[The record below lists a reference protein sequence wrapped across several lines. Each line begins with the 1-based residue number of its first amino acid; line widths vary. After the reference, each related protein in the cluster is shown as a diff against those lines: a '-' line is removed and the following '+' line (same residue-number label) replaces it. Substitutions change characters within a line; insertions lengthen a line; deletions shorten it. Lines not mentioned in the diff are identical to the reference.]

1 MKIAVQLLFLQ
12 ILLSFNLFSI
22 EFDSYYQKNYHYFMV
37 GKNNAKIGFN
47 IAYSNFTRDYD
58 KNVYVKAINFG
69 GTQKT
74 SFGPSTISLNYIPYQ
89 PVTSGLSF
97 IYGITD
103 NFQIFFSGDIY
114 EKYNYSYDSEYLEEY
129 VDEDYVKSE
138 ITDKS
143 GTPVLGFSINIP
155 RKNGFFLISPYITI
169 PFYQNTESNN
179 KLLKKNH
186 NISFEQNFGIG
197 MYLNY
202 SKFYEN
208 LFFELVY
215 NFYTQNPT
223 DNFSSYTEYN
233 IGAYFG
239 YIITEDI
246 DIIKAGLI
254 TQKDYISHYEMFE
267 ENSEVLLKFDLILM
281 VKLFNDYFLNFEYW
295 YALPTDTI
303 HSSTNYG
310 LGLQVEY
317 KF

>member
-1 MKIAVQLLFLQ
+1 MKITVQLFILQ
-12 ILLSFNLFSI
+12 IILSFNLFSI

-37 GKNNAKIGFN
+37 GKNNAKIGYN

-58 KNVYVKAINFG
+58 KNIYVKAINFG

-89 PVTSGLSF
+89 PITSGLSF
-97 IYGITD
+97 IYGVTD

-114 EKYNYSYDSEYLEEY
+114 EKYYYSYDSEYLEEY

-143 GTPVLGFSINIP
+143 GTPVLGFSINIS
-155 RKNGFFLISPYITI
+155 RENGFFIISPYITV

-179 KLLKKNH
+179 KQLKKNH

-233 IGAYFG
+233 IGAYLG
-239 YIITEDI
+239 YILTEDI
-246 DIIKAGLI
+246 DILKMGFI
-254 TQKDYISHYEMFE
+254 TQKDYSSYDEMFE
-267 ENSEVLLKFDLILM
+267 DNSELILKFDLIFMLNI
-281 VKLFNDYFLNFEYW
+281 FDYYFLNFEFW
-295 YALPTDTI
+295 NSLLSDRMDI
-303 HSSTNYG
+303 SNNYG
-310 LGLQVEY
+310 LGLQIEY